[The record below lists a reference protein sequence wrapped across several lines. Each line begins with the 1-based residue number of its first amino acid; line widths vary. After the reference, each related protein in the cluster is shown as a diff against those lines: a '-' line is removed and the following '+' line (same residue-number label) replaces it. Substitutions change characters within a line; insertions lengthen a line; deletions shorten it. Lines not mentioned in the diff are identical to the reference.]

1 MRSTASA
8 RKTPTPTAIV
18 QMSTL
23 FGIDA
28 TWFASTCRSG
38 SAMVMIVPS
47 ANATSTTRMT
57 FSRFASVLPTPSP
70 SGVMDISA
78 PSWKNP
84 MPTISSTAPVRNSA
98 SVPISIGTSVTL
110 STSTIR
116 VMGSTLERD
125 SLTFSFSFSF
135 IRLRW
140 SSFRGV
146 IQDRCTTASQPVRR
160 G

>member
-1 MRSTASA
+1 MINGTVMGPVVTPPASNATARNSFGENSVSTNSSAYAASRHFASETRNKMRSTASA
-8 RKTPTPTAIV
+8 RKTPTPTATV

-47 ANATSTTRMT
+47 ANATSTTSST

-78 PSWKNP
+78 PS
-84 MPTISSTAPVRNSA
+84 
-98 SVPISIGTSVTL
+98 
-110 STSTIR
+110 
-116 VMGSTLERD
+116 
-125 SLTFSFSFSF
+125 
-135 IRLRW
+135 
-140 SSFRGV
+140 
-146 IQDRCTTASQPVRR
+146 
-160 G
+160 